1 MDFARKTSYNGEEYC
16 IREDIMIF
24 TALKDREFWHRVA
37 TDAHY
42 AQLLE
47 ATRALWDST
56 HSDPITVLPLEDRML
71 FYRTGDRRIFEKPY
85 FNRRNSLSA
94 AALLLLVTQEEEY
107 LAYVQRMLWA
117 ICDEYSWAV
126 PAHTKGDPETDPFE
140 IDLFN
145 AETAFALA
153 EILFVLEDRLD
164 ACVRE
169 RVRAEIKRRIFDPF
183 LSRVQWYEQLDSNW
197 AAVCAGNVGGAMLY
211 LDPALFERCLPRLLH
226 SMKLFLGGF
235 SEEGICMEGT
245 VYWTYGFSNFAW
257 FSDLLAAHTN
267 GRIDLLDD
275 PRAELIAT
283 YMQKSFLAGNTTV
296 SYSDGS
302 RAGRVFDS
310 LQYFLACR
318 YPSSVHLLPREVC
331 IPVSG
336 NVKWANLVR
345 AFVYLPP
352 ADAERHLPQENYD
365 FPSAGQAIVNEKRY
379 SLFVKAGHN
388 QEQHNHN
395 DVGSFILSTDA
406 GQIFCDLGAGLYT
419 KQYFRN
425 ETRYEILC
433 NSSLG
438 HSVPIVDGHPQKFG
452 REYAGTLTHTGNVI
466 TVEMAGAY
474 GQESLTRL
482 TRTLTHAELGVRLCD
497 RFEGDAR
504 MTERFVTAWEPR
516 VENGWV
522 RVGNVRLFFNSDICS
537 LNVRRELHKTHTD
550 AEETVYCLDFEIL
563 PGAREACFDFLVERS
578 LEKI

>member
-1 MDFARKTSYNGEEYC
+1 MDFAGKALYNEREYC
-16 IREDIMIF
+16 MREDIMIF
-24 TALKDREFWHRVA
+24 TALKNKDFWHRVA
-37 TDAHY
+37 NDAHY
-42 AQLLE
+42 APLLE
-47 ATRALWDST
+47 ATHALWNST
-56 HSDPITVLPLEDRML
+56 RSDPITVLPLEDRML
-71 FYRTGDRRIFEKPY
+71 FYRTGDRRKFEEPY
-85 FNRRNSLSA
+85 FKRRNSLSA
-94 AALLLLVTQEEEY
+94 AALLFLVTQEEEY
-107 LAYVQRMLWA
+107 LSYVQRMLWA

-126 PAHTKGDPETDPFE
+126 PAHTKGEVETDPFE

-164 ACVRE
+164 ACVRA

-183 LSRVQWYEQLDSNW
+183 LSRVQWYEHLNSNW

-211 LDPALFERCLPRLLH
+211 LDPVLFERCLPRLLH

-245 VYWTYGFSNFAW
+245 SYWTYGFSNFVW
-257 FSDLLAAHTN
+257 FSDLLAAHTR
-267 GRIDLLDD
+267 GRIDLLED

-296 SYSDGS
+296 SYSDGN

-318 YPSSVHLLPREVC
+318 YPASVHLLPREVS
-331 IPVSG
+331 IPICG

-345 AFVYLPP
+345 AFLYLPP
-352 ADAERHLPQENYD
+352 ADAERHLPRRNYD
-365 FPSAGQAIVNEKRY
+365 FPSAGQVTVNENVY

-388 QEQHNHN
+388 HEQHNHN

-406 GQIFCDLGAGLYT
+406 GQVFCDLGAGLYT

-438 HSVPIVDGHPQKFG
+438 HSVPIVDGHAQKFG
-452 REYAGTLTHTGNVI
+452 REYAGTLSHADNVI
-466 TVEMAGAY
+466 TVEMAEAY
-474 GQESLTRL
+474 GQSALTRL
-482 TRTLTHAELGVRLCD
+482 TRRLTHTASGVRLCD
-497 RFEGDAR
+497 DFEGDVR
-504 MTERFVTAWEPR
+504 ITERFVTTSVPSVEEDCVR
-516 VENGWV
+516 VEN
-522 RVGNVRLFFNSDICS
+522 VRLCFDPAACT
-537 LNVRRELHKTHTD
+537 LNVRREIHRKH
-550 AEETVYCLDFEIL
+550 AEETVYCLDFEI
-563 PGAREACFDFLVERS
+563 PSGVHEISFDFLVE
-578 LEKI
+578 